1 MQMLGFNQKTS
12 LLTILRT
19 VLVKVLET
27 PIPPSTFTLTLN
39 PSPKRGE
46 GLQSVP
52 LLPKLIL

>member
-39 PSPKRGE
+39 PSPLLGE